1 VRNKIQAKVAVLRKP
16 AKTFTVMGGITGKMK
31 EVIAFCGVDCSEF
44 PIYQATRN
52 NDNDS
57 RAKVAREYSERYKT
71 EVNPQDINCDGC
83 TSAGKKIMGY
93 CQTCDIRKCGLD
105 REVLNCG
112 YCADYPCNKL
122 DKVHTI
128 SAKAKANLEAF
139 RNKK

>member
-1 VRNKIQAKVAVLRKP
+1 
-16 AKTFTVMGGITGKMK
+16 MK
-31 EVIAFCGVDCSEF
+31 EIIAYCGVNCSEC

-71 EVNPQDINCDGC
+71 EVKPQDINCDGC
-83 TSAGKKIMGY
+83 TSAAKKIMGY

-105 REVLNCG
+105 RDILNCG
-112 YCADYPCNKL
+112 YCVDYPCNKL
-122 DKVHTI
+122 NKVHTK
-128 SAKAKANLEAF
+128 AVKAKANLEAF